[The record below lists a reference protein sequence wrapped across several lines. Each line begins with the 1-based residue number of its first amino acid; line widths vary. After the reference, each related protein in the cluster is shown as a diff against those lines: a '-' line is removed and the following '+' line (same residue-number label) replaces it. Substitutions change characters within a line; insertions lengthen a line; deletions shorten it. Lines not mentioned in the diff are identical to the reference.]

1 MTANESKP
9 YLGYLN
15 KLADLCNNAY
25 HHSFD
30 LKSADADCSA

>member
-9 YLGYLN
+9 YLGYMN
-15 KLADLCNNAY
+15 KLVDLYNNAY

-30 LKSADADCSA
+30 

>member
-15 KLADLCNNAY
+15 KLADLYNNAY

-30 LKSADADCSA
+30 